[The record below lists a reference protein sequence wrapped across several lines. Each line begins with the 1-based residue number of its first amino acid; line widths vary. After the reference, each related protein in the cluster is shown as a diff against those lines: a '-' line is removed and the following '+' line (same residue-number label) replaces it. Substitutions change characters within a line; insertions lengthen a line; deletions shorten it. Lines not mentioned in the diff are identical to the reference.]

1 MPLTTR
7 ARPCDSCRAR
17 KTRCVKPPDRH
28 ECVLCAFHGKQC
40 TYLRGP
46 LARPRPT
53 SAAAAA
59 GMNVNA
65 TGTVVGAGAG
75 AGPGGGLAAP
85 SPMSTPASTTSMPT
99 NSLNSTLSN
108 FSSLDLDLPD
118 TPAYSAHSPE
128 AHIVTSPDALMLSRD
143 RHASFN
149 FNSSNNNNNNNNNT
163 TTSATS
169 ASSSHSTSSSNAS
182 TAAAADAF
190 RDMVNLMS
198 GTVGLD
204 LNTHPEFIGPSSY
217 HEPEL
222 LGLCRLDGNA
232 GASNVSNE
240 PSSSDKSTSSPS
252 RSFVRLARRV
262 DSRSTFLM
270 YPDEATTSEPQRL
283 VDCDAIEDAVRP
295 AGKALVDLYFRIV
308 HPCFPIIH
316 KGVFLSKYAFSHRM
330 FSPPL
335 LAAVYLLALDYHLYA
350 ASLPG
355 ASGESLFSVSAERQA
370 ALEVLAERTM
380 TDDLRRP
387 KISTLQA
394 GLLLLQRRKFGMGP
408 TSALFTAQLVAVAQ
422 NIGLHV
428 DCEDWA
434 IPSWEKGLRRR
445 LGAILYI
452 QDRWGALVHGRP
464 PLLHDDNWNL
474 QPCALSDFPEVDE
487 DLSSNVKKSTM
498 AEGSINTDLGYEAFV
513 QQTQLAHILSEIMAQ
528 FYSSAACRRGG
539 TLDRMMAAPDTA
551 MAAALPLLQKLRSW
565 HAALP
570 STLALDCI
578 QHRRLSA
585 NAPLHVARIAVEVAL
600 HRALLRLMTSDT
612 PAAIVGQVRSMAR
625 EHVVTSLQVLSSLQP
640 EHTGAFWSG
649 VAAYQIVSIGSLIG
663 LLWATT
669 EDADEVEWCTNRMDA
684 LRWALRLRG
693 RAAPFMQ
700 EALRLLETVAAPM
713 GFEQQS

>member
-53 SAAAAA
+53 SAAAPGASTSAA
-59 GMNVNA
+59 G
-65 TGTVVGAGAG
+65 TGTGVG
-75 AGPGGGLAAP
+75 GGGLAAP
-85 SPMSTPASTTSMPT
+85 FPMATPAPTSSMPPH
-99 NSLNSTLSN
+99 SLNSTLSHL
-108 FSSLDLDLPD
+108 SSLDLDLPD
-118 TPAYSAHSPE
+118 TPAHSAHSPE
-128 AHIVTSPDALMLSRD
+128 ANIVTSPDALMLTRD

-149 FNSSNNNNNNNNNT
+149 FNSNSNNT
-163 TTSATS
+163 TGA
-169 ASSSHSTSSSNAS
+169 ASTSSSSAS

-240 PSSSDKSTSSPS
+240 PSSRDTSTSSPS

-355 ASGESLFSVSAERQA
+355 ASSGESLFGVSAERQA

-380 TDDLRRP
+380 ADDLKRP

-445 LGAILYI
+445 LGAILYV

-474 QPCALSDFPEVDE
+474 QPCTLSDFPEVDE
-487 DLSSNVKKSTM
+487 DLSSNVKSTM

-539 TLDRMMAAPDTA
+539 TLDRMMAAPETA
-551 MAAALPLLQKLRSW
+551 MAAALPLLQTLRSW

-612 PAAIVGQVRSMAR
+612 PAAIVGQVRGMAR
-625 EHVVTSLQVLSSLQP
+625 EHVATSLQVLNALQP

-669 EDADEVEWCTNRMDA
+669 EDADEVDWCSNRMDA

-713 GFEQQS
+713 GFEQQL